1 MQCPTLTP
9 AAGDKAPRR
18 SRSPLVCLGLIG
30 ITTLLM
36 SACGG
41 DSDSDGAAEAGTG
54 AASFESAE
62 VTAAM
67 RAFVHQFGTGISPLE
82 SGMGLSSSYVLN
94 GRDAATG
101 GAGSGELRP
110 LSSSPQTLKPYRTTA
125 CPAGGNVTVNDSA
138 GTATISF
145 ASCIIPVGGDLK
157 TYQGSA
163 TVSGDRSRVQL
174 ATDLSVTSPGVA
186 LFFQMTGVDIQS
198 GDGCNSTVRAED
210 ASFSGRISGR
220 AFSERWRQ
228 LTSVMT
234 GDPATACEWTFSGR
248 FTSDGSLAV
257 GSGAVPSGNYDLY
270 ARTLSPLV
278 YVGRAAGDAIM
289 LPFGGEV
296 QIDVV
301 GGPRVLLRFADG
313 GVYVTVGSDAPVLVP
328 YADFVGRA
336 REG

>member
-1 MQCPTLTP
+1 MHGPTLPP
-9 AAGDKAPRR
+9 AAGEQIPRKRRR
-18 SRSPLVCLGLIG
+18 SLGSLGLIG
-30 ITTLLM
+30 ITALLV

-41 DSDSDGAAEAGTG
+41 GSDSDDAAEAGTG
-54 AASFESAE
+54 VASFESAE

-67 RAFVHQFGTGISPLE
+67 RAFVHQFGAGTSPLE
-82 SGMGLSSSYVLN
+82 SGMGLSSSYALN
-94 GRDAATG
+94 GRDVATG
-101 GAGSGELRP
+101 AAGSGELRP
-110 LSSSPQTLKPYRTTA
+110 LSSSPQARRPYRTTA
-125 CPAGGNVTVNDSA
+125 CPAGGNVTVDDSA

-145 ASCIIPVGGDLK
+145 ASCIVPVGGDLK
-157 TYQGSA
+157 TYRGSA
-163 TVSGDRSRVQL
+163 TVSGNSSRVQL
-174 ATDLSVTSPGVA
+174 AMDMSATSPSVE

-198 GDGCNSTVRAED
+198 GGRCNSTVRAED
-210 ASFSGRISGR
+210 ASISGRISGR

-257 GSGAVPSGNYDLY
+257 GTGAVPSGNYDLY

-278 YVGRAAGDAIM
+278 YVGRAAGDAIT
-289 LPFGGEV
+289 LPARGEV
-296 QIDVV
+296 QIDMV
-301 GGPRVLLRFADG
+301 GGPRVLLRIADG